1 MFALRL
7 LWRDWRGGELGIL
20 STSIVIAVT
29 IVTAISLFSSR
40 LQQSI
45 VAESSFFL
53 AADKVLRSAGPVDPA
68 WLQRAT
74 EEGLR
79 QGQVLNFQSMVMAG
93 SADTDGEFNPEQ
105 MQFTSVK
112 AASDSYPLLGQ
123 LEVSDRAFGVSETV
137 SAGPAPGQIWL
148 DSRLVPLLDIALG
161 DQVQV
166 GAKALV
172 ASRVLVNEPDKAG
185 GFSSFGP
192 RVLMNLADIPATQIL
207 QPGSRVEYRYLFA
220 GPPQSLERFGAWL
233 NPQMQPGQ
241 RWLGLDDI
249 QPQISKSIARAEQFL
264 LLAGAL
270 GVGLAGIAIALAAR
284 RYSERHLDYVAMM
297 KSLGATSRRIMLMY
311 AGNLLLLAALAT
323 VVGSALGWLIQQ
335 GFFAIL
341 VGLFDIS
348 AAPAV
353 SLRPFVI
360 GAITALVCL
369 MAFALPPL
377 LALQGISPL
386 RVIRRDI
393 DSGGASDILSYAMG
407 VGGIGL
413 LMYWYSGSLQLT
425 LAVLA
430 GVALTFLI
438 VGTLAWYLLRGG
450 SMVGMQAGSMWRL
463 ALASMRRRG
472 LQNAVQAVIFSL
484 AIMLLLML
492 ALVRSSLIEE
502 WQVQLPEG
510 TPNHFLINVAEHE
523 VAAVDAVLTENAL
536 VKENIYAMVR
546 GRLVAVNRTAAREYV
561 QSLGELPDSDQDAAP
576 GAGGNRGAE
585 LDRGTNLSWS
595 DTIPSGNK
603 LLQGQWWQPG
613 SEAAE
618 LSIEASIAERYGIS
632 LGDQLTFQVGS
643 EQLTVTTTSIREVD
657 WGSMQPNFYM
667 MLPPGLLRQYP
678 ATYITSFY
686 LPADKKLFLNQFLR
700 QFPTI
705 TVIEMDAMIV
715 QIRSIISQ
723 VSRAI
728 ELVLGLIIISGLLVL
743 VASVQA
749 SLDSRF
755 QESAI
760 LRALGA
766 GRRLVL
772 GSLVIEFS
780 VLGLLAG
787 FLAAISAELSVFGLQ
802 EYLLDMEFVLH
813 PWVWLIGPLLGALLI
828 GSAGYITCRKVI
840 NTPPIEVLR
849 EL

>member
-1 MFALRL
+1 MFGLRL

-20 STSIVIAVT
+20 TASIVIAVT

-68 WLQRAT
+68 WLERAK

-93 SADTDGEFNPEQ
+93 STGADGEFIPEQ

-112 AASDSYPLLGQ
+112 AASDSYPLLGE
-123 LEVSDRAFGVSETV
+123 LEVSDRAFGVSEKV
-137 SAGPAPGQIWL
+137 SGGPEPGQIWL

-161 DQVQV
+161 DRVQV

-192 RVLMNLADIPATQIL
+192 RVLMNIADIPATEIL

-220 GPPQSLERFGAWL
+220 GAPASLERFGAWL
-233 NPQMQPGQ
+233 SPQMQAGQ

-284 RYSERHLDYVAMM
+284 RYSERHFDYVAMM
-297 KSLGATSRRIMLMY
+297 KSLGATSGRIMSMY
-311 AGNLLLLAALAT
+311 TSNLLLLAALAT
-323 VVGSALGWLIQQ
+323 VVGWALGWLIQQ

-348 AAPAV
+348 AAPAM

-369 MAFALPPL
+369 LAFALPPL

-393 DSGGASDILSYAMG
+393 DSGGTSDMLSYGLG

-450 SMVGMQAGSMWRL
+450 SMVGMQAGSVWRL

-502 WQVQLPEG
+502 WQVQLPKG

-523 VAAVDAVLTENAL
+523 VAAVDAVLSENAL
-536 VKENIYAMVR
+536 SKEKLYAMVR
-546 GRLVAVNRTAAREYV
+546 GRLVAVNRMAAREYV
-561 QSLGELPDSDQDAAP
+561 QSLGQLPEQDSTA
-576 GAGGNRGAE
+576 GNRGGE

-595 DTIPSGNK
+595 ETIPPGNK

-618 LSIEASIAERYGIS
+618 LSIEASIAERYGIK
-632 LGDQLTFQVGS
+632 LGDELTFQIGS
-643 EQLTVTTTSIREVD
+643 EQLVVTTTSIREVD
-657 WGSMQPNFYM
+657 WGSMQPNFFM
-667 MLPPGLLRQYP
+667 MLPPALLRQYP

-686 LPADKKLFLNQFLR
+686 LPLDKKLFLNQFLR

-728 ELVLGLIIISGLLVL
+728 ELVLGLIIVSGLLVL

-760 LRALGA
+760 LRTLGA
-766 GRRLVL
+766 GRKLVL

-780 VLGLLAG
+780 ALGLLAG
-787 FLAAISAELSVFGLQ
+787 FLAAISAELSVLGLQ

-813 PWVWLIGPLLGALLI
+813 PWVWVTGPLVGAVLI